1 MSAPHA
7 VSDTSLAQFT
17 LKWTRNCPYALST
30 RGKTAREPSGPL
42 LHSDLCSATSNI
54 SKESSQNWSAFPL
67 HSPINPVPSNQTS
80 VGSRNCISGVWF
92 FSSFRNFCCEMQ
104 KVADTTV
111 FQRIFPQER
120 YHVWCSR
127 LDILTLHPTLRWQ
140 LDFNKEWGLWFGKYG
155 IFLTALGH
163 I

>member
-1 MSAPHA
+1 MNQKL
-7 VSDTSLAQFT
+7 SLCSEHQRENSQRTLGATFT
-17 LKWTRNCPYALST
+17 LWPV
-30 RGKTAREPSGPL
+30 
-42 LHSDLCSATSNI
+42 LCHLYI